1 MTREKHV
8 TQSEGETFLLAKRL
22 AQRFRGEEIVLL
34 EGELGAGKT
43 VFTKGI
49 AAGLGLKDVHQVCS
63 PSFTLMNIYK
73 ARYPIYHID
82 LYRLGKDSEIS
93 ELGWEDY
100 VGQGIIVVEW
110 AEKLKYELSAI
121 RVKIAMDD
129 TERRTIVIER

>member
-22 AQRFRGEEIVLL
+22 AQGFRGEEIVLL

-121 RVKIAMDD
+121 RVKIAIDD